1 MQIKVSVGRT
11 YNIGNYTSVRLDVGI
26 EKDIPDPQEEVELDS
41 ELMSAYFDMERVLE
55 KMEREAKVRR

>member
-11 YNIGNYTSVRLDVGI
+11 YNTGNYTSVRLDVGI